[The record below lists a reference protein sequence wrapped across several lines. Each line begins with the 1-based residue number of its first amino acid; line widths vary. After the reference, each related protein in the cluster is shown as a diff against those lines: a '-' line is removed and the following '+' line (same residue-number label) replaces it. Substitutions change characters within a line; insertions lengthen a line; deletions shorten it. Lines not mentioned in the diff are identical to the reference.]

1 MRAGE
6 FPTTVGGK
14 ARRGE
19 GGEFLWVCDEDGF
32 LVFQEVGL
40 SGRAHAAEIIKG
52 EGEEGDILEVQLLDD
67 GRATDVGLSAEFVWG
82 AVVFFCFVI
91 EVERQVVG
99 RGGVKREWCEGGFRE
114 GLYHGTVDGG
124 DGWFVGEVKGHGVGC
139 GVEGNIAGAQGGERG
154 E

>member
-52 EGEEGDILEVQLLDD
+52 ESEEGDILEVQLLDD

-82 AVVFFCFVI
+82 
-91 EVERQVVG
+91 
-99 RGGVKREWCEGGFRE
+99 GGCIFWLRK
-114 GLYHGTVDGG
+114 
-124 DGWFVGEVKGHGVGC
+124 
-139 GVEGNIAGAQGGERG
+139 
-154 E
+154 